1 MRCKSV
7 PIDAI
12 SSFFDVDA
20 NAGTITR
27 RVSAGNRTAGSNACT
42 KTSEGYLS
50 LSCVGVRMPAHR
62 LIWAHHHGKWP
73 SGEIDHING
82 DRSDNRIENL
92 RDVSKQTNQQ
102 NRRTAQKTSR
112 SGLIGAIWLEQ
123 RKCWKAEIRVN
134 GATKMIGRYKTA
146 QEAHEAYVVAK
157 RRLHA
162 GCTL

>member
-1 MRCKSV
+1 MFMVDLCESLGNTCSMPQIYAKVYVDGKTKSLHRHLMEQLMGRELV
-7 PIDAI
+7 WDE
-12 SSFFDVDA
+12 VVHHK
-20 NAGTITR
+20 N
-27 RVSAGNRTAGSNACT
+27 GNR
-42 KTSEGYLS
+42 L
-50 LSCVGVRMPAHR
+50 
-62 LIWAHHHGKWP
+62 
-73 SGEIDHING
+73 
-82 DRSDNRIENL
+82 DNRIENL

-102 NRRTAQKTSR
+102 NGRTAQKTSR